1 MLVEDESC
9 PVYNTDN
16 EEEESMS
23 VYDTDIEDVI
33 KEEEGFVGKR
43 GIGGE
48 EDKIEDIIVV
58 ANDICSSMIQTT
70 LSVDVEEDI
79 NTKSHE
85 LMSLGKSII
94 IKIILNG
101 VVPKGVLNAVQN
113 AHNASSNLQIFG
125 QYLDIRKCKCGLDVE
140 GKKQNTQLGH
150 LRNNVTPLKSG
161 SSGMVTMGCYVK
173 VQQSRYRK

>member
-23 VYDTDIEDVI
+23 VYDTDIEDVS
-33 KEEEGFVGKR
+33 KEEEGFVGKG
-43 GIGGE
+43 GIGKE

-85 LMSLGKSII
+85 LMSLGK
-94 IKIILNG
+94 ND
-101 VVPKGVLNAVQN
+101 Q
-113 AHNASSNLQIFG
+113 
-125 QYLDIRKCKCGLDVE
+125 GL
-140 GKKQNTQLGH
+140 
-150 LRNNVTPLKSG
+150 G
-161 SSGMVTMGCYVK
+161 SSHYKEREFDVGDT
-173 VQQSRYRK
+173 SLDATSTRNE

>member
-23 VYDTDIEDVI
+23 VYDTDIKDVI
-33 KEEEGFVGKR
+33 KEEEGFVRKG

-48 EDKIEDIIVV
+48 EDKIEDVVVV

-85 LMSLGKSII
+85 LMSHGK
-94 IKIILNG
+94 KELNG
-101 VVPKGVLNAVQN
+101 ASFTRSRVIGRATCEKSFMNLLLKPACPRKLRIGFTFAGYGNFDIASIFPLSTSIPAPKTLWPRTIP
-113 AHNASSNLQIFG
+113 SL
-125 QYLDIRKCKCGLDVE
+125 
-140 GKKQNTQLGH
+140 
-150 LRNNVTPLKSG
+150 
-161 SSGMVTMGCYVK
+161 TMK
-173 VQQSRYRK
+173 WHFS